1 MNPSIN
7 EKHPAM
13 SATDLAAHD
22 EALRAQ
28 VRAAGALLGDV
39 LRSQASDG
47 VFDTVESLRQGYIAL
62 READDPARRAELQA
76 LVAGLSPEM
85 MTEVTRAFAIY
96 FNLANLL
103 EELHAHRTRRAL
115 AAQGG
120 PQWVGSFNRSFN
132 DLAAEGVSLDDV
144 LTRLQ
149 RLWFMPVFTAH
160 PTEAKPRAVLDA
172 LRRLFEWFRELAFD
186 TPDSRRHVE
195 IEAHIRQNIQVL
207 WKTEELRGSRPT
219 VEDEIRNGLYYFRA
233 SLFASVPVIYR
244 NLEQA
249 LANAYGEAVE
259 PPTVLDFGSWIG
271 GDRDGNPYVTA
282 RETRYAL
289 RMQAREALTEY
300 SRRIDNLASR
310 LSFSARWCQPSA
322 AFEQSLAADE
332 QRIAAHTG
340 VRAERFAA
348 EPYRRKLYLMRQRI
362 AAMADQLQTELRLRA
377 ERSERSPLAYADAA
391 ELVDEI
397 RVMRASLASHGDAA
411 IADDELKDLQRLVE
425 TFGFHLARL
434 DLREESTRHTR
445 CLHEL
450 MAALEICADYESLDD
465 AARTEVL
472 VKALARDEMP
482 DVSRVE
488 VSGEVADTLD
498 SLAVVREFTRT
509 LGVGAFGSYVISMT
523 HSVSDVLA
531 LLWLMRAT
539 GVYEPGA
546 GVPPLAIAPL
556 FETVA
561 DLEHIEPVLDALLAQ
576 PAYRAFLEAQADQAA
591 ESDGA
596 QPSLRQEV
604 MLGYSDSCKDGGIMA
619 SRWQLYKAQQL
630 AVAVCD
636 RHGVDSLL
644 FHGRGGTVGRG
655 GGPTHQAIVSQP
667 PGTVRSRI
675 KFTEQGEMIFAKYSN
690 PETAVHELTLG
701 ITGTLKASGFAT
713 DDTDHSRIAGALTEA
728 GEAFYR
734 HLTEDTEGFFDYF
747 YAATPTAEIGAL
759 NIGSRPGHRKAIRG
773 KSSIRAISWVFAW
786 AQSRHTLPGWLGMGT
801 ALADAG
807 IVNDEL
813 VALYRDW
820 PYFRTIIDNVQMSLS
835 KADMRIAA
843 TYAEL
848 APEQAHVFEA
858 IRSEYER
865 TVARL
870 LAITGEGELLGDDA
884 VLKRSLDRRQPYLDP
899 LNQIQVTALT
909 RYREAGDRAWLDP
922 VLRSINA
929 IAAGMRNT
937 G

>member
-1 MNPSIN
+1 
-7 EKHPAM
+7 M
-13 SATDLAAHD
+13 SQTDVAAHD

-28 VRAAGALLGDV
+28 VRAAGVLLGDV
-39 LRSQASDG
+39 LRSQARDG
-47 VFDTVESLRQGYIAL
+47 VFDTVETLRRGYIAL
-62 READDPARRAELQA
+62 REQDDPDKRAELQA
-76 LVAGLSPEM
+76 LVADLPAET

-115 AAQGG
+115 AADGN
-120 PQWVGSFNRSFN
+120 PQWTGSFNRSFT
-132 DLAAEGVSLDDV
+132 DLAAEGVSLEDA
-144 LTRLQ
+144 LARLE
-149 RLWFMPVFTAH
+149 RLSFMPVFTAH

-186 TPDSRRHVE
+186 TPDERRHAE
-195 IEAHIRQNIQVL
+195 IEEHIRQNIQVL

-244 NLEQA
+244 NLERA
-249 LANAYGEAVE
+249 LSNAYGETVE

-289 RMQAREALTEY
+289 RMQAREVLTEY
-300 SRRIDNLASR
+300 LRRIDNLASR
-310 LSFSARWCQPSA
+310 LSFSARWCEPSD
-322 AFEQSLAADE
+322 AFWQSLADDE
-332 QRIAAHTG
+332 QRLAAHTG

-362 AAMADQLQTELRLRA
+362 AAMVDQLQTELRLRA
-377 ERSERSPLAYADAA
+377 ERSERSPLAYDSAA
-391 ELVDEI
+391 ALIDELRI
-397 RVMRASLASHGDAA
+397 MRESMVGHGDQA
-411 IADDELKDLQRLVE
+411 IADDEIKDLQRLVQ

-434 DLREESTRHTR
+434 DLREESTRHTQ
-445 CLHEL
+445 CVHEL
-450 MAALEICADYESLDD
+450 FAALEICADYESLDD
-465 AARTEVL
+465 AARTKILAVE
-472 VKALARDEMP
+472 LARDEVP
-482 DVSRVE
+482 DVARVD
-488 VSGEVADTLD
+488 VSGEVGDTLD

-509 LGVGAFGSYVISMT
+509 LGGDAFGSYVISMT
-523 HSVSDVLA
+523 HSVSDMLA

-539 GVYEPGA
+539 GVYEPGE
-546 GVPPLAIAPL
+546 GTPPLSIAPL

-561 DLEHIEPVLDALLAQ
+561 DLEHIEPVLDGLLAQ
-576 PAYRAFLEAQADQAA
+576 PAYRDFLEAQAT
-591 ESDGA
+591 DGTR
-596 QPSLRQEV
+596 RQEV

-636 RHGVDSLL
+636 RHDVDSLL

-713 DDTDHSRIAGALTEA
+713 DDTDHSRVAAALSDT
-728 GEAFYR
+728 GEQFYR
-734 HLTEDTEGFFDYF
+734 RLTEDTDGFFDYF

-759 NIGSRPGHRKAIRG
+759 NIGSRPGHRKAVRG

-786 AQSRHTLPGWLGMGT
+786 AQSRHTLPGWLGVGA
-801 ALADAG
+801 ALADGG
-807 IVNDEL
+807 IDNEEL

-820 PYFRTIIDNVQMSLS
+820 PYFRTIIDSVQMSLAKS
-835 KADMRIAA
+835 DMRIAA

-848 APEQAHVFEA
+848 APDNAEVFQA

-865 TVARL
+865 AVEHI
-870 LAITGEGELLGDDA
+870 LAITGESELLDDDV
-884 VLKRSLDRRQPYLDP
+884 VLKRSLDRRRPYLDP
-899 LNQIQVTALT
+899 LNHIQITALT

>member
-13 SATDLAAHD
+13 SATDVAAHD

-39 LRSQASDG
+39 LRSQAREG
-47 VFDTVESLRQGYIAL
+47 VFDTVETLRRGYIAL
-62 READDPARRAELQA
+62 REQDDPDKRAELQA
-76 LVAGLSPEM
+76 LVADLPAET

-115 AAQGG
+115 AADGN
-120 PQWVGSFNRSFN
+120 PQWLGSFNRSFT
-132 DLAAEGVSLDDV
+132 DLAAEGVSLEDA
-144 LTRLQ
+144 LARLE
-149 RLWFMPVFTAH
+149 RLSFMPVFTAH

-186 TPDSRRHVE
+186 TPDERRHAE
-195 IEAHIRQNIQVL
+195 IEEHIRQNIQVL

-219 VEDEIRNGLYYFRA
+219 VADEIRNGLYYFRA

-244 NLEQA
+244 NLERA
-249 LANAYGEAVE
+249 LSNAYGERVE

-289 RMQAREALTEY
+289 RMQAREVLTEY
-300 SRRIDNLASR
+300 LRRIDHLASR
-310 LSFSARWCQPSA
+310 LSFSARWCAPSD
-322 AFEQSLAADE
+322 AFWQSLAADE

-362 AAMADQLQTELRLRA
+362 AAMVDQLQTELRLRA
-377 ERSERSPLAYADAA
+377 ERSERSPVAYDNAA
-391 ELVDEI
+391 ELIDELRI
-397 RVMRASLASHGDAA
+397 MRESLVGHGDQA
-411 IADDELKDLQRLVE
+411 IADDEIKDLQRLVQ

-434 DLREESTRHTR
+434 DLREESTRHTQ
-445 CLHEL
+445 CVHEL
-450 MAALEICADYESLDD
+450 FAALDICDDYESLDD
-465 AARTEVL
+465 AGRTTLLAAE
-472 VKALARDEMP
+472 LARDEVP
-482 DVSRVE
+482 EVARVD
-488 VSGEVADTLD
+488 VSGEVGDTLD

-509 LGVGAFGSYVISMT
+509 LGVDAFGSYVISMT
-523 HSVSDVLA
+523 HSVSDMLA

-539 GVYEPGA
+539 GVYEPGE
-546 GVPPLAIAPL
+546 GTPPLSIAPL

-561 DLEHIEPVLDALLAQ
+561 DLEHIEPVLDGLLAQ
-576 PAYRAFLEAQADQAA
+576 PAYRDFLEAQAA
-591 ESDGA
+591 DGTR
-596 QPSLRQEV
+596 RQEV

-636 RHGVDSLL
+636 RHEVDCLL

-713 DDTDHSRIAGALTEA
+713 DDTDHSRIASALSDT

-734 HLTEDTEGFFDYF
+734 RLTEDTDGFFDYF

-759 NIGSRPGHRKAIRG
+759 NIGSRPGHRKAVRG

-786 AQSRHTLPGWLGMGT
+786 AQSRHTLPGWLGVGT
-801 ALADAG
+801 ALTEAG
-807 IVNDEL
+807 IDNEAL

-820 PYFRTIIDNVQMSLS
+820 PYFRTIIDSVQMSLA

-848 APEQAHVFEA
+848 APEHVDIFEA
-858 IRSEYER
+858 IRGEYDRAVER
-865 TVARL
+865 I
-870 LAITGEGELLGDDA
+870 LAITGEDTLLDDDV
-884 VLKRSLDRRQPYLDP
+884 VLKRSLDRRRPYLDP
-899 LNQIQVTALT
+899 LNHIQITALT
-909 RYREAGDRAWLDP
+909 RYREGGDRVWLDP